1 MPGSGGIG
9 VKRRVFSPGSAGEE
23 SEQGTYTKTH
33 TDGRTQTCT
42 QTHAH
47 TGDTRIHVQLRDG
60 RAHRVSLAAGGS
72 TPLARADPHRAG
84 CAAVA
89 YLTRVGEKGRPVTAD
104 GGGPGGTPPEVPASL
119 LPAGED

>member
-42 QTHAH
+42 QTHAR
-47 TGDTRIHVQLRDG
+47 TGDTRIHV
-60 RAHRVSLAAGGS
+60 H
-72 TPLARADPHRAG
+72 
-84 CAAVA
+84 C
-89 YLTRVGEKGRPVTAD
+89 
-104 GGGPGGTPPEVPASL
+104 GTDALIEFRLVPADQRRWPARTPIGQDV
-119 LPAGED
+119 LPSRT